1 MNKELH
7 ESWKIIRRHLAASR
21 FFLQENFFFEEAIE
35 YEKEFNEYL
44 HANELGLALETA
56 EMLGTISNAPSE
68 FWVELQLAAL
78 NMGRSE
84 DANRYLSLAVN

>member
-1 MNKELH
+1 MNKELQ
-7 ESWKIIRRHLAASR
+7 ESWKITRRHLAASR
-21 FFLQENFFFEEAIE
+21 FYLQENFFFEEAIQ

-56 EMLGTISNAPSE
+56 EMLGIISNAPSG

-78 NMGRSE
+78 NMGRGE
-84 DANRYLSLAVN
+84 DAKRFLLLAIN